1 MDYYKQIKFTSSSS
15 NSITYDEKLNVY
27 YDSNGI
33 IVDPNSEHPMEV
45 GKSYSDL
52 LQRQEIF
59 TNGELEK
66 DYS

>member
-33 IVDPNSEHPMEV
+33 IVDPNGEHPMEV

-66 DYS
+66 DYY